1 MKNMLRAQ
9 GRTVVLLVV
18 YVAVAGC
25 ANRELT
31 RFKAQ
36 LDKTDCNQWKPPA
49 GNAQQAIAPLA
60 QAEIPPGVQARFSA
74 NSLHIAHAI
83 GVLPM
88 LDDFLH
94 QVDVPRGERTLE
106 QRVQLLELRRR
117 IAYRCDLASLEISSV
132 ASELD
137 CEEEDQPVGQP
148 PEGIGANT

>member
-1 MKNMLRAQ
+1 MLRAQ